1 MTFINIFIFLFIA
14 CLFCFSF
21 KGKVVMISGRIC
33 KDMRTARG
41 LEAMMD

>member
-1 MTFINIFIFLFIA
+1 MTFMQFFIFLFLA

-21 KGKVVMISGRIC
+21 KGKVVMISGSIC